1 MAKVTD
7 PVCRM
12 VIEDSKAAAHG
23 TYRGVTVYFC
33 STACQKS
40 YERTHSPSP

>member
-12 VIEDSKAAAHG
+12 VIEDSKAAARGNYGG
-23 TYRGVTVYFC
+23 TTVYFC
-33 STACQKS
+33 STACQKT
-40 YERTHSPSP
+40 YEKTHPRTG

>member
-23 TYRGVTVYFC
+23 VYAGVTVYFC
-33 STACQKS
+33 STACQKT
-40 YERTHSPSP
+40 YERTHPRSG

>member
-12 VIEDSKAAAHG
+12 AIESRTAATHG
-23 TYRGVTVYFC
+23 TYGGETVYFC
-33 STACQKS
+33 SVGCQKT
-40 YERTHSPSP
+40 YERTHIRSA